1 MRLSAGGELT
11 VTQSLAALKEA
22 AAAHLELLD
31 SVHVYFTYLNESA
44 MGLDEYEV
52 RVPSAGSALRA

>member
-1 MRLSAGGELT
+1 LT

-22 AAAHLELLD
+22 ATAHFELLD
-31 SVHVYFTYLNESA
+31 SVHAYFTYLNESV

-52 RVPSAGSALRA
+52 RPSAGSALSWGGFA